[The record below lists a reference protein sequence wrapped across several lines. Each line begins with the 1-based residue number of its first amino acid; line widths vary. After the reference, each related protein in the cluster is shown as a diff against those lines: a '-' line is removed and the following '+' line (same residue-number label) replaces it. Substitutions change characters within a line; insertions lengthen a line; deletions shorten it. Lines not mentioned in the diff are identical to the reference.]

1 MPKGLKWLE
10 RAYPLKRK
18 QMAKRKGIEMNEHMK
33 MNEETIKEME
43 RTVEEVIRTFGMEI
57 DNERMK
63 TNDKKFIYDLELRTG
78 YGSRILRTRVTLE
91 AYGKTSVWAKSYD
104 IAPIGVRKESGD
116 DDIDIICKDPV
127 KGIES
132 AVRYAL
138 MDLITPET
146 KRILEERARM
156 KSPTEGLME
165 LKRDAQKLL
174 DRMDEQMRGRLGP
187 A

>member
-18 QMAKRKGIEMNEHMK
+18 QMAKTEKRLKGIEMNEHMK
-33 MNEETIKEME
+33 ISEETIKEME
-43 RTVEEVIRTFGMEI
+43 RTVEEVIRTLGMEI
-57 DNERMK
+57 DNERME

-78 YGSRILRTRVTLE
+78 YGWRILQTAVIFKEKARI
-91 AYGKTSVWAKSYD
+91 WAASYSPYHIEEEEERED
-104 IAPIGVRKESGD
+104 SEIEIV
-116 DDIDIICKDPV
+116 CKDYIR
-127 KGIES
+127 GLED

-138 MDLITPET
+138 IDHITPEI

-156 KSPTEGLME
+156 KSPTEELME

-174 DRMDEQMRGRLGP
+174 DRVDEQMKRCRR
-187 A
+187 

>member
-33 MNEETIKEME
+33 ISEETIKEME
-43 RTVEEVIRTFGMEI
+43 RTVKEVIRFTRMEI
-57 DNERMK
+57 DSGRTAAHGKEF
-63 TNDKKFIYDLELRTG
+63 TYDLELRTG
-78 YGSRILRTRVTLE
+78 YGWRALRIRVTLE
-91 AYGKTSVWAKSYD
+91 SNDETRIWATSYRPGYMGSREE
-104 IAPIGVRKESGD
+104 IED
-116 DDIDIICKDPV
+116 DEIEIICKDPV
-127 KGIES
+127 KGLAD

-138 MDLITPET
+138 IDHITPET

-165 LKRDAQKLL
+165 IKRDAQKLL
-174 DRMDEQMRGRLGP
+174 DRIDEQMRRRLGP

>member
-18 QMAKRKGIEMNEHMK
+18 QMAKTEGMKMYEHMK
-33 MNEETIKEME
+33 ISEETTEELKDAVE
-43 RTVEEVIRTFGMEI
+43 RVVKDLEMEI
-57 DNERMK
+57 DTGTMTTRGN
-63 TNDKKFIYDLELRTG
+63 KFTYNAELRTG
-78 YGSRILRTRVTLE
+78 YGLRSLQI
-91 AYGKTSVWAKSYD
+91 SVDFKEEEESEIWAASYNPYYNRD
-104 IAPIGVRKESGD
+104 EQGD
-116 DDIDIICKDPV
+116 EDEITIVCKDPV
-127 KGIES
+127 KGIAY

-138 MDLITPET
+138 VNHVTPEM
-146 KRILEERARM
+146 KRILEERTRM

-174 DRMDEQMRGRLGP
+174 DKTDEQIKRYLGP

>member
-18 QMAKRKGIEMNEHMK
+18 QMAKTEGMKMYEHMEIS
-33 MNEETIKEME
+33 EETAKKLKD
-43 RTVEEVIRTFGMEI
+43 TVKRVVKDLEMEI
-57 DNERMK
+57 DTGTMTTRGN
-63 TNDKKFIYDLELRTG
+63 KFTYNAELRTG
-78 YGSRILRTRVTLE
+78 YGLRSLQ
-91 AYGKTSVWAKSYD
+91 TSVDLKEKSEVWATSYSPYYNSD
-104 IAPIGVRKESGD
+104 EQGD
-116 DDIDIICKDPV
+116 EDEITIVCKDPV
-127 KGIES
+127 KGIAY

-138 MDLITPET
+138 VDHITPEM
-146 KRILEERARM
+146 KKILEERTRM

-174 DRMDEQMRGRLGP
+174 DKTDEQIKRYLGP